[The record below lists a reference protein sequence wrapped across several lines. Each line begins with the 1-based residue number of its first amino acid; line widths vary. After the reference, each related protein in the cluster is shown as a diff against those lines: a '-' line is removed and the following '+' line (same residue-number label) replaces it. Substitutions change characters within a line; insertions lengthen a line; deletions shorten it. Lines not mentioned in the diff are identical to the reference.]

1 VGINTRLLARSYP
14 PLRCPVN
21 RRFRVVATTFA
32 LLALVVPAAAAQTPL
47 DPAAECS
54 AQLRERFAPIDP
66 DGVDRYLVCRSQR
79 PIEALAD
86 PRWTAVEAVVDDA
99 FAGVAPG
106 MRRALALLYRGR
118 RLQVVRGWRTNAAGQ
133 IESVTLIAPPPNDSI
148 TRLVAGAI
156 IVIGRFDR

>member
-1 VGINTRLLARSYP
+1 MRLLARSYP
-14 PLRCPVN
+14 PLRWPVN
-21 RRFRVVATTFA
+21 REVHVVATALA
-32 LLALVVPAAAAQTPL
+32 LLALGVSPAAAQSPL

-54 AQLRERFAPIDP
+54 AQLRERFAPTDP

-86 PRWTAVEAVVDDA
+86 PRWTVGEAAVDDA

-118 RLQVVRGWRTNAAGQ
+118 RLRVVRGWRTTAAGQ
-133 IESVTLIAPPPNDSI
+133 IESVTLIAPPPNDSV

-156 IVIGRFDR
+156 IVIGRFDP